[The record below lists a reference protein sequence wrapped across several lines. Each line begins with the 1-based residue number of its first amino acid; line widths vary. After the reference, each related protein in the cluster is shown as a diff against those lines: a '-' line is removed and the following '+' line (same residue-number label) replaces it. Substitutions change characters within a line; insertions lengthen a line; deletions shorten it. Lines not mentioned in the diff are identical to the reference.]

1 MTTYEVRADDN
12 PGSMPLGTST
22 VSRHRSS
29 SAAFAA
35 IDRERR
41 AFSKSPYSRGG
52 SYLRRIVVEIT
63 PARETLI
70 TDDWTYDD

>member
-1 MTTYEVRADDN
+1 MTTYEVRSDDN
-12 PGSMPLGTST
+12 PVSMPLGTST
-22 VSRHRSS
+22 VSRHRSGR
-29 SAAFAA
+29 AAFAA

-52 SYLRRIVVEIT
+52 SYLQRIVVEIT
-63 PARETLI
+63 PDAETRI